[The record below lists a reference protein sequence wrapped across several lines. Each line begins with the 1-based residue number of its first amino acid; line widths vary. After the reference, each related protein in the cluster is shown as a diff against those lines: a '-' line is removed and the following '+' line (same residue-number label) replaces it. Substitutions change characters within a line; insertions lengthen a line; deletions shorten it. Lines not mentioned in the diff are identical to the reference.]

1 MVLFAIIRSARLR
14 SMTNFFL
21 ANLAVA
27 DFCVGVFCVL
37 PNLSTF
43 LSQRWV
49 LGRVS
54 IKDKRFTLLI
64 ILNTP
69 SRQRNPLF

>member
-1 MVLFAIIRSARLR
+1 MVLIAIARSPRLR

-43 LSQRWV
+43 LSQNWILGKVWFSVGNHLV
-49 LGRVS
+49 LCVC
-54 IKDKRFTLLI
+54 KFV
-64 ILNTP
+64 
-69 SRQRNPLF
+69 F